1 MKDNRKTVLF
11 SPVGTTDPISY
22 QREGAL
28 LHICRHYHPE
38 CVVLYL
44 SQEMLAQQ
52 QKDDRYRR
60 SLRLLAEEEGFETE
74 ILCEE
79 RPEMDSPHL
88 FDVFYEDFERCIHTL
103 HERYPGRRILL
114 NLSSGTPAM
123 KSALAVL
130 PYLIDLPVCGI
141 QVSSPQKAHNDKR
154 EPLQEYDVDLA
165 WEYNLDRKSE
175 EFVDRCK
182 EPKMEN
188 LRAKPQRRTLE
199 AHLEGIRLCRGA
211 GSGPAKWEICCRT
224 AHGNCCRP
232 GRIAREKR
240 MEKDCAPAARTVRC
254 PGLARGKGHFGVH
267 VFAAGAATARGSGE
281 FLRRP
286 HARALSAFALRAQKS
301 WRKSIWRLAAIRMA
315 KYSRDLMKPQLYATV
330 DEIYNGRYTPK
341 EPSSDLCI
349 KLLAKLC
356 PQHACVFPLR
366 LLRDVEKMLRNTAAH
381 TIQPVPEEV
390 VRQKSREILAGNGY
404 AVREEGS
411 QAILRLLH
419 DAAEA
424 VFERGPLGW
433 DAYDRMND
441 AIRAALDEAPAL

>member
-1 MKDNRKTVLF
+1 MHKMQENGRSVLF

-114 NLSSGTPAM
+114 NLSSGTTAM

-130 PYLIDLPVCGI
+130 PYLLDLPVCGI

-175 EFVDRCK
+175 EFADRCE

-188 LRAKPQRRTLE
+188 LRAKLQRRTLE
-199 AHLEGIRLCRGA
+199 AHLKVYDYTAALEA
-211 GSGPAKWEICCRT
+211 GLQMGKLL
-224 AHGNCCRP
+224 P
-232 GRIAREKR
+232 GGARELLQAAALRARNEWKKIAPPLR
-240 MEKDCAPAARTVRC
+240 ERLIAPGSLEEKAILEYTFSLQA
-254 PGLARGKGHFGVH
+254 LQQRGEV
-267 VFAAGAATARGSGE
+267 AE
-281 FLRRP
+281 FLRGLTP
-286 HARALSAFALRAQKS
+286 ALYQLSLYALK
-301 WRKSIWRLAAIRMA
+301 KLAKIDLEACCD
-315 KYSRDLMKPQLYATV
+315 KNGKVQPDLMKPQLYATV

-366 LLRDVEKMLRNTAAH
+366 LLRDVEKCCATLPRTRFSPCPRRLFARNPGRFWREMVMPCAKKVPRPFCAYCMTRPRRFSSAARWGG
-381 TIQPVPEEV
+381 T
-390 VRQKSREILAGNGY
+390 LT
-404 AVREEGS
+404 
-411 QAILRLLH
+411 
-419 DAAEA
+419 
-424 VFERGPLGW
+424 
-433 DAYDRMND
+433 
-441 AIRAALDEAPAL
+441 PA